1 MFLHLQHNKHGN
13 RFMHFQDII
22 LIDVFLPFQASMKST
37 TCSNSKS
44 ISSSMDCINSS
55 PGEEPLD
62 PPELNDNEKSDISSA
77 KSTSPS
83 SCVAQNKPR
92 SEKKAF
98 KEQPCPLTKLKRQT
112 LSSGSLR
119 KCPNLLMHSST
130 SAVQKYSNFLSP
142 KPLRKTLTTSETLNC
157 DNVAKPDNCIADQ
170 VAKSW
175 RTSKSIIDS
184 SAGAGSNSTTL
195 HSNSKEDSLDSL
207 KNGCDVTTSDLIHS
221 DTASSLQSGSSCST
235 IPCSD
240 CSYNSDSMSDTSDS
254 STLEDG
260 SVSRS
265 DSFEYADSFEYDDS
279 FDKLRIEEKERTW
292 RKKAGSKEASASK
305 DQIRHQKFAEYLMKR
320 STTSPFP
327 SWKSSNVSI
336 STVHSEDDDSS
347 STTSSSS
354 SISDDG
360 SMSELGWSFAS
371 KCNNPTRLNSLNSV
385 TSSLF
390 DKQTSSR
397 KLGPQKMDSLDSGS
411 YSDSSQQ
418 TFCSQI
424 SVGKRET
431 SVPKQIPSSNSSFS
445 KAEKFGQVVGSLR
458 KPGHH
463 IGPSKN
469 PNCSCATCV
478 AHFESVES
486 GKAKTCR
493 TESCDSF
500 QDSDCSSGLD
510 WDPTCEVR

>member
-1 MFLHLQHNKHGN
+1 MLL
-13 RFMHFQDII
+13 
-22 LIDVFLPFQASMKST
+22 FLPFQASKKSNEKAT
-37 TCSNSKS
+37 SN
-44 ISSSMDCINSS
+44 ISSQT
-55 PGEEPLD
+55 
-62 PPELNDNEKSDISSA
+62 SA
-77 KSTSPS
+77 STDSTP
-83 SCVAQNKPR
+83 CTGQNKPR
-92 SEKKAF
+92 YDKKAS

-142 KPLRKTLTTSETLNC
+142 KPLRKAPTTSETLDNC
-157 DNVAKPDNCIADQ
+157 DIKATNPHSDIAGS

-175 RTSKSIIDS
+175 RTSKAKIDS
-184 SAGAGSNSTTL
+184 SGSSRSPTS
-195 HSNSKEDSLDSL
+195 HSISKDESLDSL
-207 KNGCDVTTSDLIHS
+207 KNGFDTTGSDLMHS
-221 DTASSLQSGSSCST
+221 DTNSSLQSGSSCST

-240 CSYNSDSMSDTSDS
+240 CSYNTDSMSDTSS

-265 DSFEYADSFEYDDS
+265 ESFEYADSFEYDDS

-292 RKKAGSKEASASK
+292 RKKAGKNGEASASK
-305 DQIRHQKFAEYLMKR
+305 DQIRHQKFADYLMKR

-336 STVHSEDDDSS
+336 SSVYSEDDDDSS
-347 STTSSSS
+347 STSASSSS

-390 DKQTSSR
+390 DKQKSSR

-424 SVGKRET
+424 SVGKREA
-431 SVPKQIPSSNSSFS
+431 SLPKQIPSSNSSFS
-445 KAEKFGQVVGSLR
+445 RAEKFGPVVGSLR

-478 AHFESVES
+478 AHFDSVES
-486 GKAKTCR
+486 SKTKTCR

-510 WDPTCEVR
+510 CEVR